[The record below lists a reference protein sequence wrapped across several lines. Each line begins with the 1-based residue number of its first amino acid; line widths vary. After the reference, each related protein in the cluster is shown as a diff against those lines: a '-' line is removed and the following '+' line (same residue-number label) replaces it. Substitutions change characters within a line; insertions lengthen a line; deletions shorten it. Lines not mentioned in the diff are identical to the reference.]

1 MVLIFY
7 KSILEV
13 LRQEGRAVL
22 MVVTSSAGSSPGRRG
37 FKMWVSPTAMQGTIG
52 GGIME
57 HKWVEYARSLLA
69 GPAFAPFSKLQ
80 IHDKSVGADRSGMIC
95 SGQQTIAFYDVGAE
109 QIPLLESA
117 LQPPGMALTYTEA
130 GIFLEAALSPASLWQ
145 HTDCLAPEHNVYII
159 GGGHVSLAL
168 CEVLSRLDFEIHV
181 FDDREQ
187 LNTLMANPF
196 AHSRTLVDYNHLA
209 DHIPPGRHSF
219 VVIMSFGYRSDEVAL
234 RALLQLDFGYIGMMG
249 SRAKVKTMFDQL
261 LAEGIPQQR
270 LDRIYAP
277 IGLDIKSETAQEIAV
292 SVAAQLIAT
301 KNKPA
306 SDAEKS

>member
-1 MVLIFY
+1 MVLAFY
-7 KSILEV
+7 KSLLEV

-22 MVVTSSAGSSPGRRG
+22 MVVTSSVGSSPGRRG

-57 HKWVEYARSLLA
+57 HKWVEYARSLLS
-69 GPAFAPFSKLQ
+69 GPAVAPFSRLQ

-95 SGQQTIAFYDVGAE
+95 SGRQTIAFYDVGAE

-117 LQPPGMALTYTEA
+117 LHPPGLALTYTEA
-130 GIFLEAALSPASLWQ
+130 GIFVEAPCSPDALWQ

-168 CEVLSRLDFEIHV
+168 CEVLSRLDFNIHV

-196 AHSRTLVDYNHLA
+196 VHSRTVVDYNQLA
-209 DHIPPGRHSF
+209 DHIPPGQHSF
-219 VVIMSFGYRSDEVAL
+219 VVIMSFGYRSDEAAL
-234 RALLQLDFGYIGMMG
+234 RALLHLDFGYIGMMG
-249 SRAKVKTMFDQL
+249 SKAKVKVMFDQL

-292 SVAAQLIAT
+292 SVAAQLIAA
-301 KNKPA
+301 KNRPA
-306 SDAEKS
+306 IDPN

>member
-57 HKWVEYARSLLA
+57 HKWVEYARSLLS

-168 CEVLSRLDFEIHV
+168 CEVLSRLNFEIHV

-196 AHSRTLVDYNHLA
+196 AHSRTVVDYDQLA
-209 DHIPPGRHSF
+209 DYIPPGQHSF

-292 SVAAQLIAT
+292 SVAAQLIAA
-301 KNKPA
+301 KNRPA
-306 SDAEKS
+306 SER